1 MNKRERVIAA
11 INGESV
17 DYVPSGFTLHFPD
30 DCKTG
35 EAAVTAHL
43 DFFRETD
50 TDLIKIMNENLYPY
64 MGLIEEP
71 EDFDKYRELGTED
84 GFFVHQLE
92 LTKAIMKGADP
103 DAFSLGTVR
112 GITPSMIHPLM
123 SGGMDYPAA
132 RLFVRDCLRKNPE
145 PVLQAAERITEALCH
160 LVRGYLEAGVDGIY
174 YAALG
179 GEREIYTDREFEL
192 WVKPFD
198 IKVMETIREAG
209 GYCFLHICKEN
220 LNMERY
226 RSYGPYADVINWG
239 VYEAPLS
246 LKEGRA
252 LFPDKTIMGGLANH
266 LGVIDCGTEEE
277 LKEEVHRIIAEA
289 GREGFILGA
298 DCTLPAQISYRQV
311 RAAVEAAREK
321 GGLR

>member
-17 DYVPSGFTLHFPD
+17 DCVPSGFTLHFPD

-35 EAAVTAHL
+35 EAAVAAHL

-50 TDLIKIMNENLYPY
+50 TDIIKIMNENLFPD
-64 MGLIEEP
+64 MGVIREP
-71 EDFDKYRELGTED
+71 EDFEKYRELGAEED
-84 GFFVHQLE
+84 FLVHQLE
-92 LTKAIMKGADP
+92 LTEAIMKRADP

-123 SGGMDYPAA
+123 ARGMEYPEA
-132 RLFVRDCLRKNPE
+132 RLFVRDSLRKNPE
-145 PVLQAAERITEALCH
+145 PVLRAAERVTETLCR
-160 LVRGYLEAGVDGIY
+160 LVRGYADAGVDGIY

-179 GEREIYTDREFEL
+179 GERDIFTDREFEL

-198 IKVMETIREAG
+198 LRVMEAIREAG

-252 LFPDKTIMGGLANH
+252 LFPGKAVMGGLANH
-266 LGVIDCGTEEE
+266 LGVMDCGTEAE
-277 LKEEVHRIIAEA
+277 LQTEVHRIITEA

-311 RAAVEAAREK
+311 RAAVEAARER